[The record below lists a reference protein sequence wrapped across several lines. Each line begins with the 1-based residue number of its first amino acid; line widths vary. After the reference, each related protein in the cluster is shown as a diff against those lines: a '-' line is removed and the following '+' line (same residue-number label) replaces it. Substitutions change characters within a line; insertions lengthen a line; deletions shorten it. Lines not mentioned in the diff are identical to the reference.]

1 VQTTGLLPV
10 HTPDWQVSVW
20 VHPFPSLQDE
30 PFAFCGLEQTP
41 VAGAHTPAL
50 WHWSEAAH
58 TTGLPPVQTPPRQVS
73 VCVQAFASSQLAVLL
88 VWTHPVAG
96 TQESVVH
103 TLLSLQ
109 FSAPAPAWQ
118 LPPPQVSPV
127 VHALPSS
134 QAIVLLAWTHPLAGA
149 HESVVHTLLSLQFSA
164 PAPAWQLPP
173 EHVSPVVQALPSSH
187 AAVLLAWAHPEPG
200 LHVSVVHTLESSQF
214 NVPAPGWQ
222 VPPPQVS
229 PVVQAL
235 PSSQAAVLF
244 VKTHPVARVQVS
256 VVHGLLS
263 LHTTPVPPHTP
274 PLHTSPVVHGL
285 PSSQGWVLFVWTHP
299 LPGLQLSVV
308 QTLLSSQTVG
318 VPGWQLPPP
327 HASPVV
333 HAFPSSQAV
342 VLLACTHPVA
352 GLHESSVQALLSLQF
367 GVPAPAWQLP
377 PPHASPIVHAF
388 PSSQV
393 FVLFACTHPV
403 AGAQESVVQTLLS
416 LQSSVPAPAWQLP
429 PEQASPVVQ
438 AFPSLHAAVLFA

>member
-96 TQESVVH
+96 TQASVVH

-173 EHVSPVVQALPSSH
+173 AHVSPVVQALPSSH

-235 PSSQAAVLF
+235 PSSQA
-244 VKTHPVARVQVS
+244 
-256 VVHGLLS
+256 
-263 LHTTPVPPHTP
+263 
-274 PLHTSPVVHGL
+274 
-285 PSSQGWVLFVWTHP
+285 
-299 LPGLQLSVV
+299 
-308 QTLLSSQTVG
+308 
-318 VPGWQLPPP
+318 
-327 HASPVV
+327 
-333 HAFPSSQAV
+333 V

-393 FVLFACTHPV
+393 FVLLACTHPV